1 MDEKLAK
8 KIENKIDAALE
19 ELVQPGSRPISGT
32 DAVRN
37 VLCVM
42 YSIVQLIKEHDDHG
56 DITKQS

>member
-8 KIENKIDAALE
+8 KIENKIDEALE

-42 YSIVQLIKEHDDHG
+42 YSIVQLIKEHDDG
-56 DITKQS
+56 DISKQS